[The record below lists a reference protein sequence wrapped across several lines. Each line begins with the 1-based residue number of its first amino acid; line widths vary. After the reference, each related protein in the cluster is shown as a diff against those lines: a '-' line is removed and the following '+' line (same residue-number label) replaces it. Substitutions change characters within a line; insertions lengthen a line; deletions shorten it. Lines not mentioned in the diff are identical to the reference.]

1 MIDRQ
6 LIVKP
11 VASELKQFEDDF
23 ARTLHSEIP
32 LLQSAIE
39 QVMRSNG
46 KHIRPL
52 LLLLTAKACG
62 EPTKMTSDAAL
73 IIETLHTTT
82 LIHDD
87 VIDETKQR
95 RGQPSL
101 NAIFDN
107 RIAVLTGDYLLS
119 GSILKAVETGNI
131 IIIKI
136 IARVC
141 RELSEGELLQIDNT
155 EKRSLN
161 ESEYLLMI
169 RKKTATL
176 ISACSEIGAISVNA
190 PIEVINKCR
199 LFGEYLGYCFQI
211 KDDIFDYY
219 ADLNIGKPTGNDI
232 REGKITL
239 PLLYALR
246 SAPEN
251 ERLYH
256 LEIID
261 SQSYTAEN
269 VASLIHFA
277 KHHQGIEYAEKRLM
291 EYKQKAVELISGLPE
306 SEARNSLLLL
316 ADYFSERTN

>member
-6 LIVKP
+6 LIAKP
-11 VASELKQFEDDF
+11 VFSELKQFEEDF
-23 ARTLHSEIP
+23 SRTLHSDIS

-39 QVMRSNG
+39 QVLRANG

-52 LLLLTAKACG
+52 LLLLTAKAYG
-62 EPTKMTSDAAL
+62 EPTLMTREAAV

-95 RGQPSL
+95 RGRPSL

-119 GSILKAVETGNI
+119 GTIMNAVETGNFV
-131 IIIKI
+131 IIKT

-141 RELSEGELLQIDNT
+141 RDLSEGEFLQLNNT
-155 EKRSLN
+155 EQRSLA
-161 ESEYLLMI
+161 EDAYMLMI

-190 PIEVINKCR
+190 PPDIVHQCR

-219 ADLNIGKPTGNDI
+219 EDVNIGKPTGNDI

-246 SAPEN
+246 IAPEH
-251 ERLYH
+251 ERSFYLS
-256 LEIID
+256 IID
-261 SQSYTAEN
+261 NQDYTSDNITALIRFAKQYGGITYAEN
-269 VASLIHFA
+269 
-277 KHHQGIEYAEKRLM
+277 RLM
-291 EYKQKAVELISGLPE
+291 EYKQKAVDIIHRFPE
-306 SEARNSLLLL
+306 SEAHNSLLLL
-316 ADYFSERTN
+316 ADFFSERTH